1 MALLRKSRRSTRK
14 RANRSRRKVYRRRQR
29 GGGQYELKLNIAQP
43 PVAAARPPPTGSPQ
57 AKALADARAAA
68 GNIRSVSVPPEIT
81 GFTSAAKSAKITF
94 KLPAGTTVTKLES
107 IKDGQT
113 NAINIPV
120 TETGTGI
127 KANVSGQTVT
137 ISNVSSGAGS
147 LNILGGESGNF
158 TLRVTTP

>member
-14 RANRSRRKVYRRRQR
+14 RANRSRRNVYRRRQR
-29 GGGQYELKLNIAQP
+29 GGGTHELKLKIAQP
-43 PVAAARPPPTGSPQ
+43 PVSSGRPPRAGTPE
-57 AKALADARAAA
+57 ARALTAATAAA
-68 GNIRSVSVPPEIT
+68 GNITSVSVPPQIT
-81 GFTSAAKSAKITF
+81 GFTSAAKSAKISF
-94 KLPAGTTVTKLES
+94 KLPAGTSVTKLES

-113 NAINIPV
+113 NAINIPI

-127 KANVSGQTVT
+127 KANVSGETVT
-137 ISNVSSGAGS
+137 ISNVSSGASS